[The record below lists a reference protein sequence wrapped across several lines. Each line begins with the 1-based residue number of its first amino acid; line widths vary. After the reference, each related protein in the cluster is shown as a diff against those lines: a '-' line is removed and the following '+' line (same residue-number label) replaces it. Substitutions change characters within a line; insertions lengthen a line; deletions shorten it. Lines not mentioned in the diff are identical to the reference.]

1 MEKTL
6 FDKIWDKHVVSTV
19 EDGPTQLYIDRMYCH
34 EVTSPQ
40 AFEGLR
46 RRGLKVF
53 RPQQI
58 TCMPDH
64 NIPTLN
70 QELPIQDHIS
80 KNQVDTLDRNA
91 REFGV
96 GYYPIGHALNGVTHV
111 VGPETGLSLPGMTMV
126 CGDSH
131 TSTHGAMGAVAFGI
145 GTSEVEMVLATQC
158 VFQSRPKTMR
168 ITITGKLKPC
178 VTAKDMAL
186 YIISKMTT
194 GGATGY
200 FVEYAGEAVK
210 NLSMEGRLTLCNLSI
225 EMGARGGMIAPD
237 EVTFEYIKGREFAPE
252 GKAWEEALAAWEQL
266 KSDAGARFDKETVFS
281 AADIEPMISYGTNP
295 GMGMGVNEAIPTLES
310 IDESSRASFLKSLDY
325 MGFSAGEKIIGKPVD
340 YVFLGSCTNGRIED
354 FRAFAHLVN
363 GREKAE
369 NIIAWLVP
377 GSWKVDRQIREERLD
392 KILEAAGFEIRQ
404 PGCSACLAMN
414 DDKVPAGKYAVST
427 SNRNFEGR
435 QGPGART
442 ILAGPLVAAAA
453 AVTGKITDPRTIK

>member
-1 MEKTL
+1 MNTL
-6 FDKIWDKHVVSTV
+6 FDKIWDQHVVTTI
-19 EDGPTQLYIDRMYCH
+19 EDGPVQLYIDRMYCH

-46 RRGLKVF
+46 KRGLNVF

-64 NIPTLN
+64 NIPTKN
-70 QELPIQDHIS
+70 QELPIQEPVS
-80 KNQVDTLDRNA
+80 RNQIDTLDRNA
-91 REFGV
+91 KEFGV
-96 GYYPIGHALNGVTHV
+96 DYFPIGHEKNGVTHV
-111 VGPETGLSLPGMTMV
+111 VGPENGLSLPGMTIV

-131 TSTHGAMGAVAFGI
+131 TSTHGAMGAIAFGI

-168 ITITGKLKPC
+168 ITVNNKLNDG

-186 YIISKMTT
+186 YIISQMTT

-210 NLSMEGRLTLCNLSI
+210 ALSMEGRLTLCNLSI
-225 EMGARGGMIAPD
+225 EMGARGGMVAPD
-237 EVTFEYIKGREFAPE
+237 ETAFAYLKGKEYAPKG
-252 GKAWEEALAAWEQL
+252 GDWDKALEYWKTL
-266 KSDAGARFDKETVFS
+266 KSDEDAIFDREIRFDAS
-281 AADIEPMISYGTNP
+281 LIEPMITYGTNP
-295 GMGMGVNEAIPTLES
+295 GMGMKINDSIPTLDAIEES
-310 IDESSRASFLKSLDY
+310 AQTSFLKSLDY
-325 MGFSAGEKIIGKPVD
+325 MGFKPGEKLLGKPID

-354 FRAFAHLVN
+354 FRAFSKVVK
-363 GREKAE
+363 GKKKAE
-369 NIIAWLVP
+369 GVVAWLVP
-377 GSWKVDRQIREERLD
+377 GSWKVMKQIQEEGLD
-392 KILEAAGFEIRQ
+392 KVLEEAGFEIRQ

-414 DDKVPAGKYAVST
+414 EDKVPAGKYAIST

-442 ILAGPLVAAAA
+442 ILAGPLVAAVAA
-453 AVTGKITDPRTIK
+453 ITGKIENPSGI